1 MSSCRAHIRALEN
14 YLAGWGVRIRRSVLP
29 PTVHGRLERDMITL
43 RAGMRANQELAALIH
58 EVTHWLVHRE
68 ATHRPHPTVAEYE
81 AEAVESLVMIRLG
94 LPKRRER
101 CPVWDLVSPTDNL
114 LFESVLRVK
123 TASTQ
128 ICQVLGADAVN
139 LQPQAAVDV
148 ETAPREEIVVEYE
161 LYGMG
166 DFLGLPEAL

>member
-14 YLAGWGVRIRRSVLP
+14 YLASWGVRIRRSALP
-29 PTVHGRLERDMITL
+29 ATVHGRLERNVITL
-43 RAGMRANQELAALIH
+43 RAGMRANQELAALVH

-68 ATHRPHPTVAEYE
+68 GVRRPHPTVAEYE
-81 AEAVESLVMIRLG
+81 AEAVELLVMTSLG
-94 LPKRRER
+94 LPKRSER
-101 CPVWDLVSPTDNL
+101 RAVWDLVSPTDNL

-128 ICQVLGADAVN
+128 ICQVLGTDAVS
-139 LQPQAAVDV
+139 LQPQAAVDI
-148 ETAPREEIVVEYE
+148 ETTPREEVVVEYE